1 MEKEDTSI
9 TGLIEGMKDLAD
21 EILDK
26 GEKLVEKYTP
36 DCGYGERELSDG
48 RIKNTTTGIV
58 TEPVTRDL
66 DDADRQVPKSN
77 GGF

>member
-1 MEKEDTSI
+1 MTSI
-9 TGLIEGMKDLAD
+9 KNDMEEMKRLAD

-48 RIKNTTTGIV
+48 RIKNTTTGVV

-66 DDADRQVPKSN
+66 DEADRQLPESN
-77 GGF
+77 RGF